1 MPKENFELEVFR
13 KKVMDELASIKDRV
27 RSIEADA
34 DELAWVIAELEEE
47 LVEFFEP
54 AEDALDDERTDPEE
68 EEEEE

>member
-13 KKVMDELASIKDRV
+13 KKVMDELASIKDRA

-68 EEEEE
+68 EKE

>member
-13 KKVMDELASIKDRV
+13 KKVMDELTLIKDRA
-27 RSIEADA
+27 RSIESDA
-34 DELAWVIAELEEE
+34 DELAWVITELEEE

-68 EEEEE
+68 EEE